1 MPWAS
6 GPGGPPQN
14 PPMSR
19 LIRPLGVAE
28 ILDGAFTLY
37 RRHLGI
43 LLGLGLLFHALPA
56 VAALGSTTLAQVL
69 VAFGGPFYDAA
80 LIFAAAELIQGRT
93 VRPGAAFSVGLRR
106 FVPLWLLTIIFGL
119 SFLPAILVSGMAA
132 FAGTTALG
140 AAGAGGGGAVVAILS
155 IPVIAIAALP
165 IVWWLLSLF
174 AWRQVVVVEGEWNIF
189 RRSFSL
195 ARGGRKQ
202 IFAVAL
208 IGWLLLT
215 MATLP
220 LGVGMLLSGDLGA
233 MVDGADTSMEQPLG
247 LVLLGF
253 LVALLTRPFTHLLYT
268 LLYFSRRVQV
278 EGLDV
283 ERSVEDLESTFAR
296 ADQDEQTE

>member
-1 MPWAS
+1 
-6 GPGGPPQN
+6 
-14 PPMSR
+14 MSQ

-43 LLGLGLLFHALPA
+43 LLGLGMIFHALPA
-56 VAALGSTTLAQVL
+56 LAALGSTTLAQVL
-69 VAFGGPFYDAA
+69 VVFGGPFYDAA

-93 VRPGAAFSVGLRR
+93 VRPGAALSVGLRR
-106 FVPLWLLTIIFGL
+106 FVPLWLLTIIFGV
-119 SFLPAILVSGMAA
+119 SFLPAMLVSGLAV
-132 FAGTTALG
+132 FAGTTAVGIAG
-140 AAGAGGGGAVVAILS
+140 AASGGGALVAILS
-155 IPVIAIAALP
+155 LPVIAMAALP

-195 ARGGRKQ
+195 ARGGRRQ
-202 IFAVAL
+202 ILAVAL

-220 LGVGMLLSGDLGA
+220 LGVGVLLSGDLDA
-233 MVDGADTSMEQPLG
+233 IVSDADTGMEQPLS

-253 LVALLTRPFTHLLYT
+253 LATVLTRPFTHLLYT

-283 ERSVEDLESTFAR
+283 ERSVEDLESTLAQ
-296 ADQDEQTE
+296 ADRGEQTE

>member
-1 MPWAS
+1 
-6 GPGGPPQN
+6 
-14 PPMSR
+14 MSQ

-43 LLGLGLLFHALPA
+43 LLGLGMIFHALPA
-56 VAALGSTTLAQVL
+56 LAALGSTTLAQVL
-69 VAFGGPFYDAA
+69 VVFGGPFYDAA

-93 VRPGAAFSVGLRR
+93 VRPGAALSVGLRR
-106 FVPLWLLTIIFGL
+106 FVPLWLLTIIFGV
-119 SFLPAILVSGMAA
+119 SFLPAMLVSGLAV
-132 FAGTTALG
+132 FAGANALEIAG
-140 AAGAGGGGAVVAILS
+140 AASGGGVLVAILS
-155 IPVIAIAALP
+155 LPVIAMAALP

-195 ARGGRKQ
+195 ARGGRRQ
-202 IFAVAL
+202 ILAVAL

-220 LGVGMLLSGDLGA
+220 LGVGMLLSGDLDA
-233 MVDGADTSMEQPLG
+233 IVSDADTSMEQPLS

-253 LVALLTRPFTHLLYT
+253 LATLLTRPFTHLLYT

-283 ERSVEDLESTFAR
+283 ERSVEDLESTLAQ
-296 ADQDEQTE
+296 ADRGEQTE

>member
-1 MPWAS
+1 
-6 GPGGPPQN
+6 
-14 PPMSR
+14 MSQ

-43 LLGLGLLFHALPA
+43 LLGLGMIFHALPA
-56 VAALGSTTLAQVL
+56 LAALGSTTLAQVL
-69 VAFGGPFYDAA
+69 VVFGGPFYDAA

-93 VRPGAAFSVGLRR
+93 VRPGAALSVGLRR
-106 FVPLWLLTIIFGL
+106 FVPLWLLTIIFGV
-119 SFLPAILVSGMAA
+119 SFLPAMLVSGLAV
-132 FAGTTALG
+132 FAGTTAVEIAG
-140 AAGAGGGGAVVAILS
+140 AASGGGVVVAILS
-155 IPVIAIAALP
+155 LPVIAMAALP

-195 ARGGRKQ
+195 ARGGRRQ
-202 IFAVAL
+202 ILAVAL

-220 LGVGMLLSGDLGA
+220 LGVGMLLSGDLDA
-233 MVDGADTSMEQPLG
+233 IVSDADTGMEQPLS

-253 LVALLTRPFTHLLYT
+253 LATLLTRPFTHLLYT

-283 ERSVEDLESTFAR
+283 ERSVEDLESTLAQ
-296 ADQDEQTE
+296 ADRGEQTE

>member
-1 MPWAS
+1 
-6 GPGGPPQN
+6 
-14 PPMSR
+14 MSQ

-43 LLGLGLLFHALPA
+43 LLGLGMIFHALPA
-56 VAALGSTTLAQVL
+56 LAALGSTTLAQVL
-69 VAFGGPFYDAA
+69 VVFGGPFYDAA

-93 VRPGAAFSVGLRR
+93 VRPGAALSVGLRR
-106 FVPLWLLTIIFGL
+106 FVPLWLLTIIFGV
-119 SFLPAILVSGMAA
+119 SFLPAMLVSGLAV
-132 FAGTTALG
+132 FAGTTAVGIAG
-140 AAGAGGGGAVVAILS
+140 AASGGGALVAILS
-155 IPVIAIAALP
+155 LPVIAMAALP

-195 ARGGRKQ
+195 ARGGRRQ
-202 IFAVAL
+202 ILAVAL

-220 LGVGMLLSGDLGA
+220 LGVGMLLSGDLDA
-233 MVDGADTSMEQPLG
+233 IVSDADTSMEQPLS

-253 LVALLTRPFTHLLYT
+253 LATLLTRPFTHLLYT

-283 ERSVEDLESTFAR
+283 ERSVEDLESTLAQ
-296 ADQDEQTE
+296 ADRGEQTE

>member
-1 MPWAS
+1 
-6 GPGGPPQN
+6 
-14 PPMSR
+14 MSQ

-28 ILDGAFTLY
+28 VLDGAFTLY

-43 LLGLGLLFHALPA
+43 LLGLGMIFHALPA
-56 VAALGSTTLAQVL
+56 LAALGSTTLAQVL
-69 VAFGGPFYDAA
+69 VVFGGPFYDAA

-93 VRPGAAFSVGLRR
+93 VRPGAALSVGLRR
-106 FVPLWLLTIIFGL
+106 FVPLWLLTIIFGV
-119 SFLPAILVSGMAA
+119 SFLPAMLVSGLAV
-132 FAGTTALG
+132 FAGTTAVGIAG
-140 AAGAGGGGAVVAILS
+140 AASGGGALVAILS
-155 IPVIAIAALP
+155 LPVIAMAALP

-195 ARGGRKQ
+195 ARGGRRQ
-202 IFAVAL
+202 ILAVAL

-220 LGVGMLLSGDLGA
+220 LGVGMLLSGDLDA
-233 MVDGADTSMEQPLG
+233 IVSDADTSMEQPLS

-253 LVALLTRPFTHLLYT
+253 LATLLTRPFTHLLYT

-283 ERSVEDLESTFAR
+283 ERSVEDLESTLAQ
-296 ADQDEQTE
+296 ADRGEQTE

>member
-1 MPWAS
+1 
-6 GPGGPPQN
+6 
-14 PPMSR
+14 MSQ

-43 LLGLGLLFHALPA
+43 LLGLGMIFHALPA
-56 VAALGSTTLAQVL
+56 LAALGSTTLAQVL
-69 VAFGGPFYDAA
+69 VVFGGPFYDAA

-93 VRPGAAFSVGLRR
+93 VRPGAALSVGLRR
-106 FVPLWLLTIIFGL
+106 FVPLWLLTIIFGV
-119 SFLPAILVSGMAA
+119 SFLPAMLVSGLAV
-132 FAGTTALG
+132 FAGTTAVGIAG
-140 AAGAGGGGAVVAILS
+140 AASGGGVLVAILS
-155 IPVIAIAALP
+155 LPVIAMAALP

-195 ARGGRKQ
+195 ARGGRRQ
-202 IFAVAL
+202 ILAVAL

-220 LGVGMLLSGDLGA
+220 LGVGMLLSGDLDA
-233 MVDGADTSMEQPLG
+233 IVSDADTGMEQPLS

-253 LVALLTRPFTHLLYT
+253 LATVLTRPFTHLLYT

-283 ERSVEDLESTFAR
+283 ERSVEDLESTLAQ
-296 ADQDEQTE
+296 ADRGEQTE

>member
-1 MPWAS
+1 
-6 GPGGPPQN
+6 
-14 PPMSR
+14 MSQ

-28 ILDGAFTLY
+28 VLDGAFTLY

-43 LLGLGLLFHALPA
+43 LLGLGMIFHALPA
-56 VAALGSTTLAQVL
+56 LAALGSTTLAQVL
-69 VAFGGPFYDAA
+69 VVFGGPFYDAA

-93 VRPGAAFSVGLRR
+93 VRPGAALSVGLRR
-106 FVPLWLLTIIFGL
+106 FVPLWLLTIIFGV
-119 SFLPAILVSGMAA
+119 SFLPAMLVSGLAV
-132 FAGTTALG
+132 FAGANALEIAG
-140 AAGAGGGGAVVAILS
+140 AASGGGVLVAILS
-155 IPVIAIAALP
+155 LPVIAMAALP

-195 ARGGRKQ
+195 ARGGRRQ
-202 IFAVAL
+202 ILAVAL

-220 LGVGMLLSGDLGA
+220 LGVGMLLSGDLDA
-233 MVDGADTSMEQPLG
+233 IVSDADTSMEQPLS

-253 LVALLTRPFTHLLYT
+253 LATLLTRPFTHLLYT

-283 ERSVEDLESTFAR
+283 ERSVEDLESTLAQ
-296 ADQDEQTE
+296 ADRGEQTE

>member
-1 MPWAS
+1 
-6 GPGGPPQN
+6 
-14 PPMSR
+14 MSQ

-43 LLGLGLLFHALPA
+43 LLGLGMIFHALPA
-56 VAALGSTTLAQVL
+56 LAALGSTTLAQVL
-69 VAFGGPFYDAA
+69 VVFGGPFYDAA

-93 VRPGAAFSVGLRR
+93 VRPGAALSVGLRR
-106 FVPLWLLTIIFGL
+106 FVPLWLLTIIFGV
-119 SFLPAILVSGMAA
+119 SFLPAMLVSGLAV
-132 FAGTTALG
+132 FAGANALEIAG
-140 AAGAGGGGAVVAILS
+140 AASGGGVVVAILS
-155 IPVIAIAALP
+155 LPVIAMAALP

-195 ARGGRKQ
+195 ARGGRRQ
-202 IFAVAL
+202 ILAVAL

-220 LGVGMLLSGDLGA
+220 LGVGMLLSGDLDA
-233 MVDGADTSMEQPLG
+233 IVSDADTSMEQPLS

-253 LVALLTRPFTHLLYT
+253 LATLLTRPFTHLLYT

-283 ERSVEDLESTFAR
+283 ERSVEDLESTLAQ
-296 ADQDEQTE
+296 ADQGEQTE

>member
-1 MPWAS
+1 
-6 GPGGPPQN
+6 
-14 PPMSR
+14 MSQ

-43 LLGLGLLFHALPA
+43 LLGLGMIFHALPA
-56 VAALGSTTLAQVL
+56 LAALGSTTLAQVL
-69 VAFGGPFYDAA
+69 VVFGGPFYDAA

-93 VRPGAAFSVGLRR
+93 VRPGAALSVGLRR
-106 FVPLWLLTIIFGL
+106 FVPLWLLTIIFGV
-119 SFLPAILVSGMAA
+119 SFLPAMLVSGLAV
-132 FAGTTALG
+132 FAGANALEIAG
-140 AAGAGGGGAVVAILS
+140 AASGGGVLVAILS
-155 IPVIAIAALP
+155 LPVIAMAALP

-195 ARGGRKQ
+195 ARGGRRQ
-202 IFAVAL
+202 ILAVAL

-220 LGVGMLLSGDLGA
+220 LGVGMLLSGDLDA
-233 MVDGADTSMEQPLG
+233 IVSDADTSMEQPLS

-253 LVALLTRPFTHLLYT
+253 LATLLTRPFTHLLYT

-283 ERSVEDLESTFAR
+283 ERSVEDLESTLAQ
-296 ADQDEQTE
+296 ADQGEQTE

>member
-1 MPWAS
+1 
-6 GPGGPPQN
+6 
-14 PPMSR
+14 MSQ

-28 ILDGAFTLY
+28 VLDGAFTLY

-43 LLGLGLLFHALPA
+43 LLGLGMIFHALPA
-56 VAALGSTTLAQVL
+56 LAALGSTTLAQVL
-69 VAFGGPFYDAA
+69 VVFGGPFYDAA

-93 VRPGAAFSVGLRR
+93 VRPGAALSVGLRR
-106 FVPLWLLTIIFGL
+106 FVPLWLLTIIFGV
-119 SFLPAILVSGMAA
+119 SFLPAMLVSGLAV
-132 FAGTTALG
+132 FAGANALEIAG
-140 AAGAGGGGAVVAILS
+140 AASGGGVLVAILS
-155 IPVIAIAALP
+155 LPVIAMAALP

-195 ARGGRKQ
+195 ARGGRRQ
-202 IFAVAL
+202 ILAVAL

-220 LGVGMLLSGDLGA
+220 LGVGVLLSGDLDA
-233 MVDGADTSMEQPLG
+233 IVSDADTGMEQPLS

-253 LVALLTRPFTHLLYT
+253 LATVLTRPFTHLLYT

-283 ERSVEDLESTFAR
+283 ERSVEDLESTLAQ
-296 ADQDEQTE
+296 ADRGEQTE

>member
-1 MPWAS
+1 
-6 GPGGPPQN
+6 
-14 PPMSR
+14 MSQ

-28 ILDGAFTLY
+28 VLDGAFTLY

-43 LLGLGLLFHALPA
+43 LLGLGMIFHALPA
-56 VAALGSTTLAQVL
+56 LAALGSTTLAQVL
-69 VAFGGPFYDAA
+69 VVFGGPFYDAA

-93 VRPGAAFSVGLRR
+93 VRPGAALSVGLRR
-106 FVPLWLLTIIFGL
+106 FVPLWLLTIIFGV
-119 SFLPAILVSGMAA
+119 SFLPAMLVSGLAV
-132 FAGTTALG
+132 FAGANALEIAG
-140 AAGAGGGGAVVAILS
+140 AASGGGVLVAILS
-155 IPVIAIAALP
+155 LPVIAMAALP

-195 ARGGRKQ
+195 ARGGRRQ
-202 IFAVAL
+202 ILAVAL

-220 LGVGMLLSGDLGA
+220 LGVGVLLSGDLDAIVGGA
-233 MVDGADTSMEQPLG
+233 NTGMEQPLS

-253 LVALLTRPFTHLLYT
+253 LATVLTRPFTHLLYT

-283 ERSVEDLESTFAR
+283 ERSVEDLESTLAQ
-296 ADQDEQTE
+296 ADRGEQTE